1 MSVLDDNERPF
12 GAAPRAPVDKVG
24 GKDERSEKLQGVE
37 AALAKV
43 GLFADCDSEELAHV
57 AALVTARTVPAG
69 EVLTGEGAVGQ
80 EFFIITE
87 GHAQVERNG
96 TPLGILGPGAFV
108 GELSLLDR
116 GLRSATVS
124 ALTDLSIWAVGY
136 REFHRLLE
144 TSPSIEDKVR
154 AVAAARRA
162 QDEFVPGLP

>member
-1 MSVLDDNERPF
+1 MIHSLEAPDD
-12 GAAPRAPVDKVG
+12 GSG
-24 GKDERSEKLQGVE
+24 KLQGVE

-43 GLFADCDSEELAHV
+43 GLFSDCDADELARV
-57 AALVTARTVPAG
+57 AALVSARQVPAG

-96 TPLGILGPGAFV
+96 TPLGILGPGSFV
-108 GELSLLDR
+108 GELALLDR

-124 ALTDLSIWAVGY
+124 ALTDLWIWALGY
-136 REFHRLLE
+136 REFHQLLE
-144 TSPSIEDKVR
+144 ASPSIDAKVR